1 MTCPHAPDPASG
13 HCPLHTLLSA
23 AAHPRYYLISSS
35 LLVRP
40 PGSLD
45 TGHGPSAALSLVTRR
60 QPGLSLVSRHQP
72 GPPAGCQPVCPG
84 GCGGPPGNEQRQF
97 VGNNASICGNL
108 SISRSTDT
116 SPRRGLSGCRIW
128 SAWWAWTVSPSQSYT
143 W

>member
-13 HCPLHTLLSA
+13 HSPLHTLVSA
-23 AAHPRYYLISSS
+23 AAHPRYYLISS

-45 TGHGPSAALSLVTRR
+45 TGHGPSAALLLVTRR
-60 QPGLSLVSRHQP
+60 HAGLSLVTRHQP

-84 GCGGPPGNEQRQF
+84 GGGGPPGDKQRQLS
-97 VGNNASICGNL
+97 GNNASHCGNL
-108 SISRSTDT
+108 SIFRSTDT
-116 SPRRGLSGCRIW
+116 SPRRGVSGCRIW
-128 SAWWAWTVSPSQSYT
+128 SAWWAWTVSPSQSST